1 MNQAILSPTYSQ
13 ETARCPY
20 CCADTSLELP
30 SNYRPVFAVCD
41 VCASKFIAERLA
53 KGFQVMT
60 VEEAP
65 CSSNPDCREI
75 EIGGYDEE

>member
-1 MNQAILSPTYSQ
+1 MNQAISTPTVSL

-20 CCADTSLELP
+20 CGAETSLELP
-30 SNYRPVFAVCD
+30 INYKPVFAACD
-41 VCASKFIAERLA
+41 GCAKTFIAERLA

-75 EIGGYDEE
+75 EIGGGDEE